1 MDRLISRLYEK
12 GIEAETGYRGSIFYP
27 EAFIKNPERKVSE
40 NWLQFKIKICS
51 DNKECIEAI
60 NRNKQDDIFQIAE
73 HLSDA
78 FSTRDVNREILDV
91 NSFSQIE
98 YLLRMKDEVEI

>member
-1 MDRLISRLYEK
+1 ME
-12 GIEAETGYRGSIFYP
+12 
-27 EAFIKNPERKVSE
+27 
-40 NWLQFKIKICS
+40 
-51 DNKECIEAI
+51 
-60 NRNKQDDIFQIAE
+60 DDIFQIAE